1 MNIDILTDKGKIFTD
16 EEIQVLQEVMNIAF
30 GQSAADLTEVIDTHV
45 LLSVP
50 FISIL
55 PVSELP
61 DYIKNHIKDY
71 QQVSVVEQK
80 FWGKFK
86 GDALLIFSSGA
97 GKELIAI
104 LHHDRDGNYESDPM
118 DVLER
123 ETLMEVG
130 NILIGA
136 CVGKL
141 AELLSDVVTYT
152 PPSVLVEK
160 RCYEAIPDDNY
171 LNDNRTA
178 IILKTDFSFE
188 EGNVS
193 GFLFLVASNE
203 SVQWLKKS
211 LNVFISQYE

>member
-1 MNIDILTDKGKIFTD
+1 MTMNIITKEGNILTED
-16 EEIQVLQEVMNIAF
+16 EIQVLQEIMNIAF
-30 GQSAADLTEVIDTHV
+30 GQSTAELTEVIDTHV

-50 FISIL
+50 FITTL

-61 DYIKNHIKDY
+61 EYIKDHIKDY
-71 QQVSVVEQK
+71 RQVSVVEQK

-97 GKELIAI
+97 GKELISI
-104 LHHDRDGNYESDPM
+104 LHQENVGNYESDPM

-141 AELLSDVVTYT
+141 AELLSDIVTYT

-160 RCYEAIPDDNY
+160 QYDEAIPSENYADD
-171 LNDNRTA
+171 DRTA

-203 SVQWLKKS
+203 SVQWLKKA
-211 LNVFISQYE
+211 LNIFIAQYE

>member
-1 MNIDILTDKGKIFTD
+1 MQITTEDSKILNED
-16 EEIQVLQEVMNIAF
+16 EAQVLQEIMNIAF

-50 FISIL
+50 YISIL

-71 QQVSVVEQK
+71 SRVSVMEQK

-97 GKELIAI
+97 GKELISI
-104 LHHDRDGNYESDPM
+104 LHQIGEGNYESDPM

-141 AELLSDVVTYT
+141 SELLKDIVTYT
-152 PPSVLVEK
+152 PPTVLVEK
-160 RCYEAIPDDNY
+160 QYEEAVPSESYASDD
-171 LNDNRTA
+171 RTA
-178 IILKTDFSFE
+178 IILKTDFNFE

-203 SVQWLKKS
+203 SIQWLKKA
-211 LNVFISQYE
+211 LNIFISQYE